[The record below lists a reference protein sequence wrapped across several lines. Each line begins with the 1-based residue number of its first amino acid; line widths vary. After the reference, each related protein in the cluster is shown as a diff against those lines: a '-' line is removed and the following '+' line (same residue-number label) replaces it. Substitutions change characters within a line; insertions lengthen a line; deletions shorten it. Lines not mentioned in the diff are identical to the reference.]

1 VAGCGSVGHRKFL
14 SNVAGAWAWPERGR
28 AAVPAPRPGGDPPF
42 LRRRRRRITRHPSRA
57 DQSLS
62 HESIQPRKPQAAS
75 HKTPRHAPGGP
86 TRRRRGLASRAP
98 GSRRPRPVS
107 RHPLV
112 GRGRGAGP
120 ARDTAARPPAS
131 ASARS
136 FVLARLEFLGDRPT
150 ATPPARS
157 CERAGVGGR
166 WCRSG
171 SR

>member
-120 ARDTAARPPAS
+120 ARDTAARPPARVS
-131 ASARS
+131 VGS
-136 FVLARLEFLGDRPT
+136 FVRSRPLGISRRQADSD
-150 ATPPARS
+150 PA
-157 CERAGVGGR
+157 CAKLRA
-166 WCRSG
+166 SG
-171 SR
+171 SWRTVVV